1 MTRMNYGLN
10 HARNL
15 TVRRVSESDFQSAAQ
30 ARVGKK
36 KGAWSAKYQG
46 SCANCHGFIQV
57 GNLVT
62 WNKQRKIVHGAG
74 CPRKGTL
81 ATI

>member
-10 HARNL
+10 HSRDL
-15 TVRRVSESDFQSAAQ
+15 TFRRVSESDLKRAAK

-36 KGAWSAKYQG
+36 KTAWSAKYRG

-62 WNKQRKIVHGAG
+62 WNKRRKIVHAAG
-74 CPRKGTL
+74 CPRKGTC